1 MPTLGQNGRQG
12 RPGRVVASVA
22 VLAAAGALIALGL
35 CAGFAS
41 ASPLG
46 RVSRSAHRLTVGPHV
61 LAAVGPLAP
70 GDRAERTVELRYAGR
85 FATVVL
91 NTATKG
97 SSLLRSDPTGG
108 IRLAI
113 DRCAKPWT
121 KRRGTTTYVC
131 PGKRWSV
138 VKTVPLAGKGG
149 LRLNH
154 LSRRAG
160 RTDHLRLTISL
171 PLSAG
176 NPLQGLSARVVYRL
190 TGAAAN

>member
-12 RPGRVVASVA
+12 RPGRVVASIV
-22 VLAAAGALIALGL
+22 VMAAAGALIALAL

-46 RVSRSAHRLTVGPHV
+46 HVSRNAHRLTVGPHT

-70 GDRAERTVELRYAGR
+70 GDRAERTLELRYRGR

-91 NTATKG
+91 KTATKG
-97 SSLLRSDPTGG
+97 SSLLRSDSAGG

-113 DRCAKPWT
+113 DRCAKRWT
-121 KRRGTTTYVC
+121 KRRGTKAYVC
-131 PGKRWSV
+131 DGKRWSV
-138 VKTVPLAGKGG
+138 VTTVPLASKRA

-160 RTDHLRLTISL
+160 RTDHLRVTISL

-176 NPLQGLSARVVYRL
+176 NPLQGQTARVVYRL
-190 TGAAAN
+190 TGAAAR